1 MASFI
6 DNDVTMRSLQFTL
19 DGLSKRQQVASND
32 IANADTPNYK
42 ASNVTFEDS
51 LRAALAGNADNPLPL
66 TLTDG
71 AHIDPYM
78 SQIGQASIVETPML
92 STVTKNDGNN
102 VDIDGEM
109 TTLAET
115 NVMYD
120 AVEQMAATKLAI
132 LRSDVEDTKP

>member
-6 DNDVTMRSLQFTL
+6 DNDVTMRTLQFTL

-32 IANADTPNYK
+32 IANADTPNFK

-66 TLTDG
+66 ALTDG

-78 SQIGQASIVETPML
+78 AQNGQASIVETPML
-92 STVTKNDGNN
+92 NTTTKNDGNN

-120 AVEQMAATKLAI
+120 AVEQMTATKLAM